1 MVMLPPPTLS
11 FTIPSIH
18 DNSSL
23 DCRIYHPPCLVPTS
37 LSQAIPWRKR
47 VAIVAHPYAPLGGSY
62 DDPVVD
68 LVASTIL
75 KEGFVVGTFNFR
87 GAGSSKGHTS
97 WSSLPEQK
105 DYISFIGFIVTYL
118 HHLTVP
124 YSSSPPSF
132 TQSDPEIQD
141 LAPIQSQG
149 PLEITNGS
157 SPGKHTSAGS
167 SLGGFEAP
175 PILLLAGYSYGTLI
189 TINLDPSLLAILAPF
204 QQPISGTPY
213 ADIRSRAR
221 FLANQQ
227 NEVIET
233 GYSLLRAGNH
243 RRGRSLQLGEQMTN
257 HKTRLSNSGV
267 RMGGDEDI
275 RRASHDLRGSGV
287 RRSFSVDAPLN
298 VRKSVDR
305 IKSLVH
311 HGSPKRG
318 LSYTSTPRD
327 HDSDSNVENSNGH
340 THDRKVEPADSLGDD
355 MKLAYLLI
363 SPLPPDGMINNLAS
377 IGSFRPNLL
386 FGKQNHK
393 MEPDIKFTVDPT
405 LVLYGTGDLFVQA
418 KTFERWTEKLSRICK
433 SREPGSTMTFRYEEV
448 ANGEHFWRNSTAA
461 RELKEN
467 IRRFLVE
474 ILGWI
479 V

>member
-1 MVMLPPPTLS
+1 MLPPPTLS

-23 DCRIYHPPCLVPTS
+23 ECRIYHPACLVPTS
-37 LSQAIPWRKR
+37 ISQAIPWRKR
-47 VAIVAHPYAPLGGSY
+47 AAIVAHPYAPLGGSY
-62 DDPVVD
+62 DDAVVD
-68 LVASTIL
+68 LVASTVL

-132 TQSDPEIQD
+132 TQSDPQLQD
-141 LAPIQSQG
+141 LAPIQSHG
-149 PLEITNGS
+149 PLETTNDS
-157 SPGKHTSAGS
+157 SSGKLTSAGP
-167 SLGGFEAP
+167 SLGGFEAQ

-204 QQPISGTPY
+204 QQPVSGSPY

-221 FLANQQ
+221 FLATQQ

-233 GYSLLRAGNH
+233 TYSLLRAGSH
-243 RRGRSLQLGEQMTN
+243 RRGRSLQLGEQMIN
-257 HKTRLSNSGV
+257 HKTRLSSSGV

-275 RRASHDLRGSGV
+275 RRASHDMHGSGV
-287 RRSFSVDAPLN
+287 RRSFSVDAPLK

-305 IKSLVH
+305 IKSIVH

-318 LSYTSTPRD
+318 WSYTSTPRSQD
-327 HDSDSNVENSNGH
+327 TESNVENSDGH
-340 THDRKVEPADSLGDD
+340 THDRKVNSAGCLGNDI
-355 MKLAYLLI
+355 KLAYLLV

-377 IGSFRPNLL
+377 IGSFRPNFL
-386 FGKQNHK
+386 FGKQSHK
-393 MEPDIKFTVDPT
+393 MEPDIKFTIDPT
-405 LVLYGTGDLFVQA
+405 LVLYGTGDLFVQV
-418 KTFERWTEKLSRICK
+418 KTFERWTEKLSSICK
-433 SREPGSTMTFRYEEV
+433 GREPGSAITFRYEEI

-474 ILGWI
+474 ILG
-479 V
+479 

>member
-1 MVMLPPPTLS
+1 MLPPPTLS

-23 DCRIYHPPCLVPTS
+23 ECRIYHPACLVPTS
-37 LSQAIPWRKR
+37 ISQATPWRKR
-47 VAIVAHPYAPLGGSY
+47 AAIVAHPYAPLGGSY
-62 DDPVVD
+62 DDAVVD
-68 LVASTIL
+68 LVASTVL

-132 TQSDPEIQD
+132 TQSDPQLQN
-141 LAPIQSQG
+141 LAPVQLQG
-149 PLEITNGS
+149 PLESAHDS
-157 SPGKHTSAGS
+157 SSGNLTSAES
-167 SLGGFEAP
+167 NLGGFEAQ

-189 TINLDPSLLAILAPF
+189 TMNLEPSLLTILAPF
-204 QQPISGTPY
+204 QQPVSGSPC

-221 FLANQQ
+221 FLAIQQ

-233 GYSLLRAGNH
+233 AYSLLRAENH
-243 RRGRSLQLGEQMTN
+243 RRGRSLQLGGQIIS
-257 HKTRLSNSGV
+257 HKTRLSSSGV

-275 RRASHDLRGSGV
+275 RRASHDIHGSGV
-287 RRSFSVDAPLN
+287 RRSFSVDAPLK
-298 VRKSVDR
+298 VRRSVDR
-305 IKSLVH
+305 IKSIVH

-318 LSYTSTPRD
+318 WSYTSTPRTQD
-327 HDSDSNVENSNGH
+327 TDSNVEISERH
-340 THDRKVEPADSLGDD
+340 SQDRKVNSTDSLGNDI
-355 MKLAYLLI
+355 KLAYLLV

-377 IGSFRPNLL
+377 VGSLRLNFL
-386 FGKQNHK
+386 FGKQSHK
-393 MEPDIKFTVDPT
+393 MQPDIKFTIDPT
-405 LVLYGTGDLFVQA
+405 LALYGTGDLFVHV
-418 KTFERWTEKLSRICK
+418 KTFERWTEKLSGICK
-433 SREPGSTMTFRYEEV
+433 SKESENAITFRCEEI

-461 RELKEN
+461 RELKEK

-474 ILGWI
+474 ILG
-479 V
+479 

>member
-1 MVMLPPPTLS
+1 MLPPPTLS

-37 LSQAIPWRKR
+37 ISQAIPWRKR
-47 VAIVAHPYAPLGGSY
+47 AAIVAHPYAPLGGSY

-68 LVASTIL
+68 LVASTVL
-75 KEGFVVGTFNFR
+75 KQGFVVGTFNFR

-97 WSSLPEQK
+97 WSSLPEQN

-124 YSSSPPSF
+124 YSSSAPSF
-132 TQSDPEIQD
+132 TQSDPQLQD
-141 LAPIQSQG
+141 LAPIRSQG
-149 PLEITNGS
+149 PLETTNDSSSGKNTPAGS
-157 SPGKHTSAGS
+157 SPG
-167 SLGGFEAP
+167 GFEAQ

-204 QQPISGTPY
+204 QQPVSGSPF

-221 FLANQQ
+221 FLATQQ

-233 GYSLLRAGNH
+233 AYSLLRAGNH
-243 RRGRSLQLGEQMTN
+243 RRGRSLQLGEQMMD
-257 HKTRLSNSGV
+257 HKNRLSSSGV

-275 RRASHDLRGSGV
+275 RRASHDLHGSGV
-287 RRSFSVDAPLN
+287 RRSFSVDAPLK

-318 LSYTSTPRD
+318 WSYTSMPMGQ
-327 HDSDSNVENSNGH
+327 DSDSNAENSDGH
-340 THDRKVEPADSLGDD
+340 TPDRKVESAGSLGDD
-355 MKLAYLLI
+355 IKLAYLLI

-377 IGSFRPNLL
+377 IGSFKPNFL

-393 MEPDIKFTVDPT
+393 MESDIKFTIDPT

-418 KTFERWTEKLSRICK
+418 KTFERWTEKLSGICK
-433 SREPGSTMTFRYEEV
+433 GREPGNATTFRYEEI

-467 IRRFLVE
+467 IRRFLVK
-474 ILGWI
+474 ILG
-479 V
+479 